1 MGDDDDD
8 DDDDDDEED
17 STDAEVAEEVEAV
30 DANAAPWFAVLESR
44 TKMANNIIMLGD
56 RGGGWLWGAMVELE
70 GHA

>member
-8 DDDDDDEED
+8 DDDDDEEED

-44 TKMANNIIMLGD
+44 TKMANNIMLGA